1 MKRRTRRFAVAPRSG
16 LRPDASTVAT
26 LGLRAR
32 LILSPA
38 ERDRELADLIA
49 AHARLQREWEVLFQ
63 RLVGL
68 LETPNRSP
76 D

>member
-1 MKRRTRRFAVAPRSG
+1 
-16 LRPDASTVAT
+16 VAT

-63 RLVGL
+63 RLVDL